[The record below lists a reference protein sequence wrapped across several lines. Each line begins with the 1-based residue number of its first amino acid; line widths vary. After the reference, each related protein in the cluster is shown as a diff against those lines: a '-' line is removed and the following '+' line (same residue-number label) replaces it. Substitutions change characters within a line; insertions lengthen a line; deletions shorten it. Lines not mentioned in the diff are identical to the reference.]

1 LVTNAVIPE
10 AGWTSGTGA
19 TLATR
24 TATSLVTTNTV
35 GITGLVISPTAA
47 GTNMTVITKLGA
59 GANCGTGTQVDSLT
73 YTVLTGGASD
83 GIATISAGSVCTAS
97 ADDGTTALTAPYI
110 SASTG
115 ANLTVP
121 VGGTVVF
128 NQDNIDV
135 AVLTGPISAINLDF
149 DASTVASTVSLN
161 SAGKV
166 LLTNPGALDEQ
177 VLLSALAVGSATIV
191 VSADGGSTTPTS
203 TRANTINITIVAACV
218 TGTVSDVYTISQA
231 TTLTAIAAGSVV
243 RGADV
248 TTIAAGEP
256 VSITAVVKNAYNT
269 AVASDTFTVT
279 ATNGALVNIDG
290 SAISLTTSDTKGTT
304 SFDSATADGTD
315 VFVRVDNPTG
325 AALTTVVTISYAGQP
340 VSVKT
345 LTWRGEATKINVVGK
360 AVGKTSGKGQIHYT
374 LTDAAGN
381 LTAGSVSGLVTSF
394 GAIVTSTSDTTNS
407 GTTTQPTFATTG
419 KGASFSSAAQVT
431 ENVNSVPMGSV
442 ITSATYGIAVFNCGP
457 TAGTADVTL
466 RYYQPVTGAYIS
478 TPVTVSCAG
487 GVDTYTVSADKASY
501 KIGEVATFTIT
512 AKDSKG
518 NPVHD
523 YLNTAN
529 AALTTG
535 TATADISIGG
545 GTITK
550 AAAVTDPIG
559 ALAGNASGVAT
570 FKAQMTTAGSFNT
583 VVNIPGSTTKSITT
597 SYTVSGGDASNADVL
612 KSIVALIASINKQI
626 QALQKLILKR

>member
-1 LVTNAVIPE
+1 MSIKTLRKRIALVAV
-10 AGWTSGTGA
+10 S
-19 TLATR
+19 
-24 TATSLVTTNTV
+24 
-35 GITGLVISPTAA
+35 
-47 GTNMTVITKLGA
+47 
-59 GANCGTGTQVDSLT
+59 
-73 YTVLTGGASD
+73 
-83 GIATISAGSVCTAS
+83 
-97 ADDGTTALTAPYI
+97 ALTAGVLSVASAPVANSSSTFTTVEGTPAI
-110 SASTG
+110 VSPVGACTVTNDAGTVIASTTYDAADG
-115 ANLTVP
+115 SEAIQGNSAGRNVVMP
-121 VGGTVVF
+121 VGATFKLGLHAA
-128 NQDNIDV
+128 DNV
-135 AVLTGPISAINLDF
+135 RLTGPIAVINLESDGD
-149 DASTVASTVSLN
+149 DAALTQALNASGEVYLDGAATDEE
-161 SAGKV
+161 V
-166 LLTNPGALDEQ
+166 LIT
-177 VLLSALAVGSATIV
+177 ALAVGSATLV
-191 VSADGGSTTPTS
+191 QSVGAVTTFTS

-218 TGTVSDVYTISQA
+218 TGTVSDTYTVSQA
-231 TTLTAIAAGSVV
+231 TTLTAIAAGAVV

-256 VSITAVVKNAYNT
+256 VSITAVVKNAYNS
-269 AVASDTFTVT
+269 AVAADTFTVT

-304 SFDSATADGTD
+304 SFDSAASVDGTD

-340 VSVKT
+340 VAVKT
-345 LTWRGEATKINVVGK
+345 LTWRGEATKINIVGK

-394 GAIVTSTSDTTNS
+394 GAIVTSTSDTTNT
-407 GTTTQPTFATTG
+407 GTATQPTFATTG
-419 KGASFSSAAQVT
+419 KGASFASAAQVT

-442 ITSATYGIAVFNCGP
+442 ITSATYGIAVFNCGSS
-457 TAGTADVTL
+457 AGTADVTL

-478 TPVTVSCAG
+478 TPVSVSCAG
-487 GVDTYTVSADKASY
+487 GVDTYTVSSDKAAY

-550 AAAVTDPIG
+550 AAGVSDPIG
-559 ALAGNASGVAT
+559 ALAGNASGTAT
-570 FKAQMTTAGSFNT
+570 FKAQLTTAGSFNT
-583 VVNIPGSTTKSITT
+583 VVNIPGSTTKSVTVA
-597 SYTVSGGDASNADVL
+597 YTVSGGDASNAEVL